1 MPLCLLLI
9 ISASIVLVVP
19 HGLMDGLWYSLRL
32 VFCRLLLV
40 GSLVIVVV
48 VLNSGI
54 GVLQMLSIVEMWL
67 ECAGPLTR

>member
-9 ISASIVLVVP
+9 ISASIVLVLH
-19 HGLMDGLWYSLRL
+19 HGLMNGLWYSLRP

-40 GSLVIVVV
+40 SSLVIVVV

-54 GVLQMLSIVEMWL
+54 IVLQMLSVVEMWL
-67 ECAGPLTR
+67 EGAGPLAR